1 MDGTEEFY
9 FGATVDV
16 LTRLRLSEIDAEWVL
31 ASWDSQFTECGDIP
45 ADYDDDVLADSE
57 VVLKIVK
64 KVSNGVKNLI
74 RKTDNILKLC
84 DT

>member
-1 MDGTEEFY
+1 MDRTEEFY

-45 ADYDDDVLADSE
+45 ADYDDEVLADSE

-74 RKTDNILKLC
+74 RGADNIL
-84 DT
+84 TS